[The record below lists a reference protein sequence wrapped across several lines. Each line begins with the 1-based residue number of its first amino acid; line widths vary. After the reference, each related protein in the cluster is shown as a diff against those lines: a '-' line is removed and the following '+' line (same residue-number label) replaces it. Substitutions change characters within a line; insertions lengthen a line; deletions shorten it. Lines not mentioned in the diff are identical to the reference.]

1 MTLQSELEFA
11 VEVVRSAVKICRS
24 VQGQI
29 SVGKWDKGDKTPVT
43 VADLAVQAVV
53 SRRLSEQ
60 YADVPLMAEEGAD
73 ELTNPE
79 YADLQ
84 QQVTQHV
91 RTVCPDADSPAT
103 VAEWVGRGQTGV
115 DMNRRYWVLDP
126 VDGTK
131 GFLRKEQYAIA
142 LALVERGQVLLGVL
156 ACPNLPAS
164 LTAPAGETWGQLYA
178 AVRGQGAEQLNLGP
192 GNVITGRQP
201 LRVSGASQPAGA
213 DWVERVEANN
223 SNQDITAQIGQHLGL
238 SAEPHRLD
246 SQAKY
251 AVVARGEAA
260 LYLRLSLSKS
270 YTEKVWDHAAGMVV
284 TEEAGGRVTDV
295 WGRPLDLTCGRQF
308 DRNRGI
314 VASNGQIHEAV
325 LAAIRAMVPAE

>member
-1 MTLQSELEFA
+1 MSLHREFEFA
-11 VEVVRSAVKICRS
+11 IETVRSAVQICRS
-24 VQGQI
+24 VQSQI
-29 SVGKWDKGDKTPVT
+29 DVGRWSKGDKTPVT

-60 YADVPLMAEEGAD
+60 FADVPLMAEEGAD

-79 YADLQ
+79 FADLQ

-91 RTVCPDADSPAT
+91 RTVCADADSPAT
-103 VAEWVGRGQTGV
+103 VAGWVARGQIPV
-115 DMNRRYWVLDP
+115 DMQRRYWVLDP

-142 LALVERGQVLLGVL
+142 LALVEQGRVLLGVL

-164 LTAPAGETWGQLYA
+164 LSRDTGVTHGQLYA
-178 AVRGQGAEQLNLGP
+178 AIRGQGAEQLLLGP
-192 GNVITGRQP
+192 GDVITARQP
-201 LRVSGASQPAGA
+201 LRVSPVSQPAGA
-213 DWVERVEANN
+213 DWVERVEATN
-223 SNQDITAQIGQHLGL
+223 SNQDITSQIAQHLGL
-238 SAEPHRLD
+238 SPEPHRLD

-260 LYLRLSLSKS
+260 VYLRLSLSKS
-270 YTEKVWDHAAGMVV
+270 YTEKVWDHAAGLVV

-295 WGRPLDLTCGRQF
+295 WGQPLDLTCGRQF
-308 DRNRGI
+308 DRNRGV
-314 VASNGQIHEAV
+314 VASNGQLHDTV
-325 LAAIRAMVPAE
+325 LAAIRTLVPAD